1 MDPVR
6 TRPIRQWIRI
16 ENFTSVL
23 IFGHLAKSAHV
34 RDVNFPSIWRLNVNS
49 HSDRIGSAVDSV
61 LFTPTQN
68 VIRQHTWRSKFP
80 QKKLWPQAAMYG
92 WSGLP
97 FAHKGLVL
105 VSCKITKGL
114 ESLGM
119 SSYLARNHDESRCMK
134 SQVHERYDD
143 CLWFGKTKTR
153 RRFWSV
159 LVQFFQV
166 RRSLALTIISVA
178 AVDKLLSIFWRLSRK
193 DTRKVPDAL

>member
-1 MDPVR
+1 MR
-6 TRPIRQWIRI
+6 LKSICRNGSCSNKANQTIRI

-92 WSGLP
+92 KVVWVIGP
-97 FAHKGLVL
+97 
-105 VSCKITKGL
+105 
-114 ESLGM
+114 
-119 SSYLARNHDESRCMK
+119 
-134 SQVHERYDD
+134 
-143 CLWFGKTKTR
+143 
-153 RRFWSV
+153 
-159 LVQFFQV
+159 
-166 RRSLALTIISVA
+166 
-178 AVDKLLSIFWRLSRK
+178 SICS
-193 DTRKVPDAL
+193 